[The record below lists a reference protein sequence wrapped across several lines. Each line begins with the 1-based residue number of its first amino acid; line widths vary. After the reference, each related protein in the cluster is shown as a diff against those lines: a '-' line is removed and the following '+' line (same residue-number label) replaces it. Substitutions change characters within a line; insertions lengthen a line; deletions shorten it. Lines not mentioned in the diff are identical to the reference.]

1 MITKD
6 SFLSP
11 SKIEGPFDIPKL
23 GDIYVREIPYDHTLK
38 IFQAEDCDR
47 FLRIVI
53 ASVCNESRE
62 PVFCSADIMS
72 LREMGITKIDPLV
85 SVVMKY
91 SGAEAEDVEDALG
104 NLEATTTSD
113 SGTG

>member
-1 MITKD
+1 
-6 SFLSP
+6 
-11 SKIEGPFDIPKL
+11 
-23 GDIYVREIPYDHTLK
+23 
-38 IFQAEDCDR
+38 
-47 FLRIVI
+47 
-53 ASVCNESRE
+53 
-62 PVFCSADIMS
+62 MS